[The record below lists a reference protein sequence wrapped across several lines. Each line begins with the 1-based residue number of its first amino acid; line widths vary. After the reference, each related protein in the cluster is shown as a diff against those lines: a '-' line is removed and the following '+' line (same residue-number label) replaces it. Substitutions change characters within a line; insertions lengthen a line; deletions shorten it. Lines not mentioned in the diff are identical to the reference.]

1 MTGHRSAL
9 ICYGEVGGG
18 ERGENDTN
26 LMLFFFLIVPSISSA
41 PHSQDSVLQE
51 RPHEGEHGHW
61 ASGRHITGELWF
73 VFSYN
78 ETLKNKD

>member
-9 ICYGEVGGG
+9 IFNGG

-26 LMLFFFLIVPSISSA
+26 LMLFFFFLIVPSISSA